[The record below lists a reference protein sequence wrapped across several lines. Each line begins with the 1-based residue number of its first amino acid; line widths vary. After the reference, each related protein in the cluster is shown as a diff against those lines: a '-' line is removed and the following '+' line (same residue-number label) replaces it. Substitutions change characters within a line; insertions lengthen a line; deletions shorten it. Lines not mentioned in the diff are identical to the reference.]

1 MQWQR
6 RLFHLRHILLLTK
19 VSDWL
24 SANKLSLNVKKSN
37 FLHFHQGHRAKPTLN
52 LELNGIKV
60 EEKTVTKYL
69 GVLIDNKLN
78 WKAHIAHVKTKLS
91 KGNGMISKIR
101 YYVNDHCLL
110 NLYYAFIQSHLNY
123 NLLNWTSTYPSN
135 IKSINLKVKASIRL
149 ISFKNKYEHTKPL
162 FLNKAIL
169 PFNELIN
176 YQKGNF
182 LWKISNGYI
191 QSPLSEIFLIN
202 NYNRYRFNLPN
213 PLNTLD
219 KNKLVYSSI
228 KYWNSLPIH
237 IRKVTTLNNFKL
249 KQKKHLMALFATS
262 Q

>member
-135 IKSINLKVKASIRL
+135 IKSIS
-149 ISFKNKYEHTKPL
+149 
-162 FLNKAIL
+162 
-169 PFNELIN
+169 
-176 YQKGNF
+176 
-182 LWKISNGYI
+182 
-191 QSPLSEIFLIN
+191 
-202 NYNRYRFNLPN
+202 
-213 PLNTLD
+213 
-219 KNKLVYSSI
+219 
-228 KYWNSLPIH
+228 
-237 IRKVTTLNNFKL
+237 
-249 KQKKHLMALFATS
+249 
-262 Q
+262 